1 MERNTFSVTYEIVT
15 PQSAEHGEAE
25 ATGFELEAGTLREAW
40 DIVRWGGASAIEANE
55 YPMMAPRW
63 VTYYGAETSY
73 VDGAE
78 KSYSVHFPA
87 NITPASARRVARLLG
102 AR

>member
-1 MERNTFSVTYEIVT
+1 MELNKFAVTYEIVT

-25 ATGFELEAGTLREAW
+25 EDGFEMEAGTLRDAW
-40 DIVRWGGASAIEANE
+40 QVVRWGAACIEANE
-55 YPMMAPRW
+55 YPIISPRW
-63 VTYYGAETSY
+63 VMFYGADTSC
-73 VDGAE
+73 VDGSI
-78 KSYSVHFPA
+78 KNYSVHFPA